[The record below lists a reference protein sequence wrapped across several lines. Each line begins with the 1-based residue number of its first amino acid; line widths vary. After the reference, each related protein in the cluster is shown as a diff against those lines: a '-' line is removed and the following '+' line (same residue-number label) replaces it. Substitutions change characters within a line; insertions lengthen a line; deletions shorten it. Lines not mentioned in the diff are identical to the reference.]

1 MVAIALLSQTCAV
14 GMTYG
19 LYGTI
24 TSTVQTEFHTSRT
37 LASSGMSVLL
47 LGQALSAPF
56 IGDLLRRVPVKSIL
70 VMGALCCAVG
80 YSFLLLTKDIYVFLA
95 IFFLVLGPA
104 YCMLGQITGSTLVS
118 NWFVSGRGRAL
129 GISNMPIGLF
139 IFPPLSALVLI
150 HYDMHGVFIAAI
162 ILALSVIPL
171 LLRAVSKPS
180 DIGQQPR
187 GERDHQSA
195 DATMAAS
202 IALPALARK
211 KILGAPT
218 FWVIILGNGVF
229 VAAGVAMAIS
239 VIPLAQSRGINLPTA
254 TIAASAYG
262 VGAALGAPCWGW
274 VIDRLG
280 PSLTFVALALVEA
293 VFWTGLLYAGH
304 NVVFMTAAAGS
315 IGFCSGGAALPL
327 LMATLSMWLG
337 RASFSRAAGLIYF
350 FKLPFT
356 FGAPILTGYLYDRTG
371 NYQSS
376 IIVYV
381 VVLPLVA
388 ILFSCFKIKPYPG
401 LGNEM

>member
-24 TSTVQTEFHTSRT
+24 TSTVQSEFQTSRT

-56 IGDLLRRVPVKSIL
+56 IGDLLQRFSVRSIL
-70 VMGALCCAVG
+70 VMGALFCAFG
-80 YSFLLLTKDIYVFLA
+80 YSFLLLAKHIYVFLA
-95 IFFLVLGPA
+95 IFFLILGPG

-118 NWFVSGRGRAL
+118 NWFVKSRGRAL
-129 GISNMPIGLF
+129 GISNMPVGLF

-150 HYDMHGVFIAAI
+150 HYTVRGVFIAAI
-162 ILALSVIPL
+162 ILPLSVIPL
-171 LLRAVSKPS
+171 LLRVVSKPS
-180 DIGQQPR
+180 DIGQQPC
-187 GERDHQSA
+187 GERDHRDA
-195 DATMAAS
+195 DATTTGS
-202 IALPALARK
+202 VTPSALARN

-218 FWVIILGNGVF
+218 FWIIILGNGVF

-239 VIPLAQSRGINLPTA
+239 VIPLAQSRGISLPTA
-254 TIAASAYG
+254 TMAASAYG
-262 VGAALGAPCWGW
+262 IGAAFGAPCWGW

-304 NVVFMTAAAGS
+304 NVVLMTAAAGS

-337 RASFSRAAGLIYF
+337 RASFSRAAGLVYF

-376 IIVYV
+376 IMVYV
-381 VVLPLVA
+381 VALPLVA
-388 ILFSCFKIKPYPG
+388 MLFSCFKIKPYSG
-401 LGNEM
+401 SG

>member
-1 MVAIALLSQTCAV
+1 MVTIALLSQTCAV

-24 TSTVQTEFHTSRT
+24 TSTIQTEFQTSRT

-56 IGDLLRRVPVKSIL
+56 IGDLLHRMSVRSIL
-70 VMGALCCAVG
+70 VMGTLCCAVG
-80 YSFLLLTKDIYVFLA
+80 YSFLLLAKDIYVFLA
-95 IFFLVLGPA
+95 IFFLILGPG

-118 NWFVSGRGRAL
+118 NWFVSSRGRAL
-129 GISNMPIGLF
+129 GISNMPVGLF
-139 IFPPLSALVLI
+139 IFPPLSALVLT
-150 HYDMHGVFIAAI
+150 HYHMHGVFTAAI

-180 DIGQQPR
+180 DIGQQPC
-187 GERDHQSA
+187 GGQDQSA
-195 DATMAAS
+195 DAAMPGS
-202 IALPALARK
+202 IALRALGRK
-211 KILGAPT
+211 KILSAPT

-239 VIPLAQSRGINLPTA
+239 VIPLAQSRGISLPTA
-254 TIAASAYG
+254 AIAASAYG

-280 PSLTFVALALVEA
+280 PSLTFVALALVEV

-304 NVVFMTAAAGS
+304 DVFLMTAAAGS

-356 FGAPILTGYLYDRTG
+356 FGAPILTGFLYDRTG
-371 NYQSS
+371 GYQSS
-376 IIVYV
+376 ITVYV
-381 VVLPLVA
+381 VALPLVA

-401 LGNEM
+401 SGNEM